1 MTVIPYLV
9 RLQGVSESN
18 MKSYRILCYT
28 SEFSEFKHHAN
39 DPIAELS
46 ANEQDQF
53 ALIMAVSLDGGIG
66 FNRTPY
72 GNAAINALVSKCFWV
87 EPRKMTIKPPVR
99 TRSGHMPCLMFRA
112 KNDGFKRLL
121 EDHEKY
127 DRNLRKHQ
135 VLIRHRHAESPNPA
149 ILSSILQS
157 THLRIRG
164 KELYDAL
171 QETCHYVTVRDGTG
185 EHGSGAFIVFSR
197 NLDFFFKEF
206 DAAIEGYAKIDFV
219 DSPRKLIHW

>member
-1 MTVIPYLV
+1 
-9 RLQGVSESN
+9 
-18 MKSYRILCYT
+18 MKTYRILCYT

-53 ALIMAVSLDGGIG
+53 ALIMAVSLDGGVG

-72 GNAAINALVSKCFWV
+72 GDAAIDALVSKCFWV
-87 EPRKMTIKPPVR
+87 ETHKMTIKPPVR
-99 TRSGHMPCLMFRA
+99 THSGHLPSLMFRA
-112 KNDGFKRLL
+112 KNDGFKKLL

-135 VLIRHRHAESPNPA
+135 VLIRHRYAEKPDPA
-149 ILSSILQS
+149 RLSSILQN
-157 THLRIRG
+157 TDLRIRG
-164 KELYDAL
+164 KKLYDAL
-171 QETCHYVTVRDGTG
+171 QETCHYVTVPDGTG

-206 DAAIEGYAKIDFV
+206 DAAVEGYAEIDFV
-219 DSPRKLIHW
+219 DSPRKLIYW

>member
-1 MTVIPYLV
+1 
-9 RLQGVSESN
+9 
-18 MKSYRILCYT
+18 MKTYRILCYT

-39 DPIAELS
+39 NPIAELS
-46 ANEQDQF
+46 TNEQDQF

-72 GNAAINALVSKCFWV
+72 GDAAINALVSKCFWV
-87 EPRKMTIKPPVR
+87 EPHKMTIKPPVR
-99 TRSGHMPCLMFRA
+99 KHSEHMPCLMFRA
-112 KNDGFKRLL
+112 KNDDFKRLL

-157 THLRIRG
+157 AHLRICG

-171 QETCHYVTVRDGTG
+171 QETCHYVTVRDRTG

-206 DAAIEGYAKIDFV
+206 DAAVEGYAEIDFV